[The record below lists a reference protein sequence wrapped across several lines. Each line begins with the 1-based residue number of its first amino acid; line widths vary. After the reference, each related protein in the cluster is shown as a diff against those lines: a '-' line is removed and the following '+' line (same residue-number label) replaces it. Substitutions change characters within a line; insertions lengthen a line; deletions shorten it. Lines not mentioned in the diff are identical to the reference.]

1 MTPARTRLAP
11 SPTGYVHIGSLRT
24 ALYNFFLA
32 RQSGGTFIIRIEDT
46 DRTRMVEGSIE
57 NLIEVFSP
65 LGLQADEG
73 PVLVKGKLEY
83 QGDFGPYVQ
92 SERLDIYKKYA
103 QQLIDQGNA
112 YYDFATK
119 EQLDK
124 VREEKRQLKQP
135 MKYDRSEAEFDVEKA
150 LARIEAGE
158 VAVVRLK
165 VPEGETVFDD
175 AIMGTVKF
183 NNAEVDDQV
192 LVKSDGFPTYHL
204 AVVVDDHLMEI
215 THMLRGQEWLSST
228 PKQILLYKM
237 FGWEMPIFAHVPL
250 LLNPDKTKLSKRQG
264 DVAVEDYMRRGYLP
278 EALINFVSTLGFNP
292 TADREMYSVEELI
305 ELFDLS
311 KVKKSGA
318 VMNMEKLDWM
328 NNQYIRELSM
338 AELAKRVESFVQADT
353 QSEVVQRALFVERE
367 RVNRLDEFQEKIT
380 SYITEPSYDAS
391 VLIWRKA
398 DVADAIVQLEG
409 VLALLRDTDE
419 KIFADKESIEKEV
432 KEYIEKNA
440 LSNGNVLWPLRVSLS
455 GMERSA
461 GPFEYIWALGK
472 GETVKRIEKA
482 LNLLA

>member
-24 ALYNFFLA
+24 ALYNYFLA
-32 RQSGGTFIIRIEDT
+32 RQSGGKFVIRIEDT
-46 DRTRMVEGSIE
+46 DRSRMVEGSIE
-57 NLIEVFSP
+57 NLIEVFTP
-65 LGLQADEG
+65 LGLQPDEG
-73 PVLVKGKLEY
+73 PLLVKGKLEY
-83 QGDFGPYVQ
+83 QGEFGPYVQ

-103 QQLIDQGNA
+103 QQLIDQGDA

-119 EQLDK
+119 EQLEK

-135 MKYDRSEAEFDVEKA
+135 MKYDRSQAEFDTDKA

-175 AIMGTVKF
+175 AIMGTIKF
-183 NNAEVDDQV
+183 NNVEVDDQV

-237 FGWEMPIFAHVPL
+237 LGWDAPIFAHVPL

-264 DVAVEDYMRRGYLP
+264 DVAVEDYLRRGYLP

-292 TADREMYSVEELI
+292 TADREIYSVEELI

-328 NNQYIRELSM
+328 NNQYIRELTQKD
-338 AELAKRVESFVQADT
+338 LAKRVVGFVQADT
-353 QSEVVQRALFVERE
+353 ESDLVQRALFVERE

-391 VLIWRKA
+391 VLVWRKA
-398 DVADAIVQLEG
+398 DVADAVVQLEG
-409 VLALLRDTDE
+409 ILALLRDADE
-419 KIFADKESIEKEV
+419 KIFSEKEAIEKEI
-432 KEYIEKNA
+432 KEYIATNG

-461 GPFEYIWALGK
+461 GPFEYVWALGRD
-472 GETVKRIEKA
+472 EAVKRIEKA
-482 LNLLA
+482 LSLLA